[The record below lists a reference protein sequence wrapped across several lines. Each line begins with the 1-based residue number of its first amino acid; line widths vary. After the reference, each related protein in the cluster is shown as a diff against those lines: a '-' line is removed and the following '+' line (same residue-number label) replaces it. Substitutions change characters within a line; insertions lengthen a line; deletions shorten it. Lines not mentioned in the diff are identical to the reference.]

1 MWRST
6 LGAISIALATSCAT
20 IGFAQATEVLNIR
33 FQARDVGALDP
44 ALTKTGDDET
54 VVLQIFNSLV
64 APPRGTLDM
73 TLDTM
78 QPQLAE
84 RWEVSED
91 FKTWTFFLRPGVKWQ
106 KDYGEVSAEDVK
118 FSYERQLDPALAGVH
133 GASFKDIESIEV
145 VDPLT
150 VRFHLKSGNA
160 LFHSSALVPG
170 FGRFIVPKRAV
181 EELGDGFRLSPVGSG
196 PFEFV
201 EYRPQQSVVLRAFD
215 DYFDGRPPTD
225 ELRMR
230 YIPDNNAA
238 TIAFIGG
245 EIDVSP
251 GERTP
256 QWVSRIERA
265 VPDANIVRL
274 LPGSLQFLSFNMKA
288 EPLDDLRVRQAIAH
302 GINRQAWSDVYGVL
316 HGDMPT
322 IVPEE
327 FYGALPAS
335 DIPEENAY
343 PYDPQRARELLAEA
357 GHPNGF
363 SMDAIISEREDY
375 LQNMLMVQD
384 MLRGI
389 GINLNL
395 RVIDH
400 ASYHANIRNDQGTVV
415 ELSTAIQP
423 TAPAVLNEFLSEA
436 AAVGKPSALRN
447 FSHYGEVGGNI
458 DDFVSQAVSSLDEN
472 ERIELL
478 KEAQLQVLRDLPV
491 LPLQTAPI
499 ITVMRGDLDLGYE
512 PISGYGQY
520 EYATA
525 TRSSD

>member
-6 LGAISIALATSCAT
+6 MGAIAVALMTTCASV
-20 IGFAQATEVLNIR
+20 GASYADEVMNIR

-54 VVLQIFNSLV
+54 VALQIFNSLV

-73 TLDTM
+73 SLDKL

-84 RWEVSED
+84 RWEISDD
-91 FKTWTFFLRPGVKWQ
+91 FKTWTFYLRPGVKWQ
-106 KDYGEVSAEDVK
+106 KGYGEVSAEDVK
-118 FSYERQLDPALAGVH
+118 FSYERQKDPALAGVH

-160 LFHSSALVPG
+160 LFHSAALVPG
-170 FGRFIVPKRAV
+170 FGRFVVPKRAV
-181 EELGDGFRLSPVGSG
+181 EELGDQFRLSPVGSG
-196 PFEFV
+196 PFEFA
-201 EYRPQQSVVLRAFD
+201 EYRPQQSIVLKAFD
-215 DYFDGRPPTD
+215 EHFAGRPPMD

-230 YIPDNNAA
+230 YIPDNNAG

-245 EIDVSP
+245 ELDVSP

-256 QWVSRIERA
+256 QWVKRIEQA
-265 VPDANIVRL
+265 APNAKIVRL
-274 LPGSLQFLSFNMKA
+274 LPGSVQFLSFNMKVS
-288 EPLDDLRVRQAIAH
+288 PLDDPMVRQAIAH

-316 HGDMPT
+316 HGDLPT

-327 FYGALPAS
+327 FYGALPTAE
-335 DIPEENAY
+335 IPSELTY
-343 PYDPQRARELLAEA
+343 SYDPERAKALLAEA
-357 GHPNGF
+357 GHPDGF
-363 SMDAIISEREDY
+363 SIDAIISEREDY

-384 MLRGI
+384 MLRVI
-389 GINLNL
+389 GVNLNL
-395 RVIDH
+395 KVIDH

-458 DDFVSQAVSSLDEN
+458 DDLVSRAVSSTDEN
-472 ERIELL
+472 ERLQLL
-478 KEAQLQVLRDLPV
+478 KDAQLQVLKDLPV

-499 ITVMRGDLDLGYE
+499 VTVMQGDIDLGYE
-512 PISGYGQY
+512 PVSGYGQY

-525 TRSSD
+525 KRVED